1 MTIRQQAGELFLTE
15 GQTERQT

>member
-1 MTIRQQAGELFLTE
+1 MTIRQQAAELFLTE